1 MNLNELETKYGIP
14 AGLLTAVR
22 RVESGGKNS
31 LSPAGALGEFQFMPS
46 TAKAYGI
53 NPLDPEQS
61 AEGAARMFADL
72 GKQYKGNWNAAIA
85 HYNGGTKAGNAVA
98 SGGEAPSPETRN
110 YIPKVVGA
118 MNTKPKEMS
127 AEDAAK
133 LLGLGG
139 GSNDVDA
146 AARLLGLGYGE
157 PKKIGREGFAD
168 ALKSVVSEQNPLT
181 AAIAQGGNTAMQYIR
196 GMRQLVGMG
205 DTKEGK
211 NHDALKD
218 EINTQF
224 PVAGPVGDIGAQIGL
239 TYLGAKALPTGLL
252 TSKVPM
258 LANPYASN
266 AATGAALGG
275 LKYGDLEQR
284 ATDAGLGAAGG
295 AVGTLAGRALP
306 ALWGGMKGIVEPF
319 TQKGQE
325 NIVGRTLRNFSV
337 NPSRVEKAAQY
348 SSKVP
353 GVNPTLAEAALDPG
367 ISNLQRQFAVGTAD
381 QQLANNAAR
390 IAAMRSAGGTE
401 SDVAKAIAARG
412 VATDPLYAAAD
423 QAVVTSDDALRNVL
437 SRLPQGAM
445 EKARNIAR
453 MEGKPIQIGRDIPA
467 QTVYKNSA
475 GELVDSSMM
484 VPPAAPKG
492 RSLLDEIKNAGG
504 INTSTY
510 RELNVTP
517 VEAVRGNPGLFNKN
531 GLSEDGLVEFMQQ
544 KGWLTDEMIQNANKY
559 DTGGSLEL
567 AKDYLR
573 SALARESV
581 YHPSQAM
588 DIYAHDQAMKQF
600 GEFASGI
607 SKTDIPAK
615 NAQYTGRGID
625 LIKKGIDDVL
635 DGNPTSSIG
644 KHEKRAVQSVKED
657 LLKWAD
663 ANITP
668 YGQARQKFAELS
680 KPINS
685 MQIGNEILRKSS
697 SAAEDALGNPTLRN
711 EALSRVLRDGDQL
724 AKTVTKFN
732 KATLKDSLDP
742 VAYQTLA
749 DVRKDLARKA
759 ASENLGRATGS
770 PTAQN
775 LAAQNVMRQI
785 AGPLG
790 APSGFA
796 EANIWPTLLRP
807 VNWAMKAQD
816 PKIEQTLIRS
826 LSDPKLAAELVKRKQ
841 AQKSIGSLLGPIENY
856 AIPGISGG
864 LLSER
869 Q

>member
-1 MNLNELETKYGIP
+1 MADNPFAKYQKD
-14 AGLLTAVR
+14 
-22 RVESGGKNS
+22 E
-31 LSPAGALGEFQFMPS
+31 
-46 TAKAYGI
+46 
-53 NPLDPEQS
+53 NPFLKYQKDS
-61 AEGAARMFADL
+61 
-72 GKQYKGNWNAAIA
+72 
-85 HYNGGTKAGNAVA
+85 
-98 SGGEAPSPETRN
+98 
-110 YIPKVVGA
+110 
-118 MNTKPKEMS
+118 
-127 AEDAAK
+127 
-133 LLGLGG
+133 
-139 GSNDVDA
+139 
-146 AARLLGLGYGE
+146 E

-168 ALKSVVSEQNPLT
+168 ALKSVVSEQNPIT
-181 AAIAQGGNTAMQYIR
+181 AAIAQGGNTAMQYVR
-196 GMRQLVGMG
+196 GMRQLIGQG

-211 NHDALKD
+211 NQDALKD
-218 EINTQF
+218 EINKQF

-258 LANPYASN
+258 LANPYAAN

-337 NPSRVEKAAQY
+337 NPSRVEQAAQY

-390 IAAMRSAGGTE
+390 IAAMRSAGGTDTAIKAAE
-401 SDVAKAIAARG
+401 QVRSGAADALYGQAYASDAMRHGIASDIADAAKPFAGAAGLKVGEDLSTPGIRELAKRPAIQSAIREAKTLAQNMG
-412 VATDPLYAAAD
+412 DDIGDPLTSVKGLHYIKMALDEGFSNPQSSLAAFG
-423 QAVVTSDDALRNVL
+423 QRAL
-437 SRLPQGAM
+437 SA
-445 EKARNIAR
+445 
-453 MEGKPIQIGRDIPA
+453 
-467 QTVYKNSA
+467 TKNN
-475 GELVDSSMM
+475 
-484 VPPAAPKG
+484 
-492 RSLLDEIKNAGG
+492 LLDEIGSVSPLYGNA
-504 INTSTY
+504 
-510 RELNVTP
+510 R
-517 VEAVRGNPGLFNKN
+517 
-531 GLSEDGLVEFMQQ
+531 
-544 KGWLTDEMIQNANKY
+544 
-559 DTGGSLEL
+559 
-567 AKDYLR
+567 
-573 SALARESV
+573 
-581 YHPSQAM
+581 
-588 DIYAHDQAMKQF
+588 
-600 GEFASGI
+600 
-607 SKTDIPAK
+607 KT
-615 NAQYTGRGID
+615 
-625 LIKKGIDDVL
+625 
-635 DGNPTSSIG
+635 
-644 KHEKRAVQSVKED
+644 
-657 LLKWAD
+657 
-663 ANITP
+663 
-668 YGQARQKFAELS
+668 FAELS